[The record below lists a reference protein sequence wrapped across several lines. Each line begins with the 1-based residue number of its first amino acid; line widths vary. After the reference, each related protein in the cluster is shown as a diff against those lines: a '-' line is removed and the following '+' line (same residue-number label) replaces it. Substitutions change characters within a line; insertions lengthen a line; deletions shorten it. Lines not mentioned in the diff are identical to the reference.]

1 MTTRVI
7 SGTTPSG
14 RLTIGNYL
22 GGIQG
27 WVRDQHRTDSMFFAS
42 DLHALTVTHDPAL
55 VRQRTYEII
64 GTLLAAGLDPAAC
77 TLFVQS
83 HVPAHTELSYLLECA
98 AYDGELRRMI
108 QYKEK
113 AKRAEHVRASLLT
126 YPVLMAADILLYE
139 IDEVPVGDDQRQHVE
154 LTRDIAHRF
163 NTLYGPT
170 FVVPRVVT
178 PAVGAR
184 IMDLT
189 DPNRK
194 MDKSAPP
201 DAPGVV
207 FLLDP
212 VDTAVRKINR
222 AVTDTD
228 GEVRYDPD
236 AKPGVSNLLQIIA
249 GCEGASPR
257 EVADRYGSYQELK
270 YAASAAVV
278 AVLEP
283 LQKRYAEVTA
293 DRPVV
298 DRMLADGAERAGA
311 IAASVLARAKAA
323 IGLIERVAPA
333 TAKASRSLSVPERR

>member
-1 MTTRVI
+1 VTTRVI

-22 GGIQG
+22 GAIRG
-27 WVRDQHRTDSMFFAS
+27 WVQNQHQTESIFFAS
-42 DLHALTVTHDPAL
+42 DLHALTTRHEPAL
-55 VRQRTYEII
+55 VRARTYEII
-64 GTLLAAGLDPAAC
+64 GTLLAAGLDPQVC

-83 HVPAHTELSYLLECA
+83 HVPAHAELSYLLECV

-113 AKRAEHVRASLLT
+113 SRRPEQVRASLLS

-154 LTRDIAHRF
+154 LTRDIATRF

-184 IMDLT
+184 IMDLA
-189 DPNRK
+189 DPTRK
-194 MDKSAPP
+194 MDKSAPV

-212 VDTAVRKINR
+212 VDDAIRKIGR
-222 AVTDTD
+222 AVTDSD
-228 GEVRYDPD
+228 DEIRYDPD

-249 GCEGASPR
+249 ACAGDGTSPAAVAGRYAS
-257 EVADRYGSYQELK
+257 YKQLK
-270 YAASAAVV
+270 DAAAASVV
-278 AVLEP
+278 DILKP
-283 LQKRYAEVTA
+283 LQMRYAEVMA
-293 DRPVV
+293 DRAAVS
-298 DRMLADGAERAGA
+298 RLLTDGAARACA
-311 IAASVLARAKAA
+311 MAAPVLARAKAA
-323 IGLIERVAPA
+323 IGLAEVSGTVSAARH
-333 TAKASRSLSVPERR
+333 